1 MTVGMIVLEVF
12 TPYFIQMFN
21 SSDSAELLE
30 TGVPA
35 LRIICSHFILAGFC
49 IVIGSVFQ
57 ALGNGVYSML
67 VSISRQLVVLLP
79 AAYLLSLTGNVNL
92 IWLSFPI
99 AELASV
105 MMTTLFLIKINKDII
120 RHIGE

>member
-1 MTVGMIVLEVF
+1 
-12 TPYFIQMFN
+12 
-21 SSDSAELLE
+21 
-30 TGVPA
+30 
-35 LRIICSHFILAGFC
+35 
-49 IVIGSVFQ
+49 
-57 ALGNGVYSML
+57 ML